1 MFYVFNYDAT
11 HHHGYMGS
19 VSSLQIMELDEENL
33 KQEEYYK
40 HLQSLHEMHT
50 KSVTHAHI
58 MIRSIFHA
66 KLNG

>member
-1 MFYVFNYDAT
+1 
-11 HHHGYMGS
+11 MGS
-19 VSSLQIMELDEENL
+19 VLSLQILELDEENL
-33 KQEEYYK
+33 KQEEYYE

-66 KLNG
+66 KLDG